1 MEAAVAVG
9 GSDVRCTRACN
20 HLPTGTWPCD
30 EDRFCTCNPGAPA
43 PTQEPTLTPTTAPL
57 TSAPPTQAPAPES
70 TLAPTMAPSPMP
82 TTSLATATTVAAQV
96 CLHQKD
102 CAISAWCT
110 QDGYEAYCHNS
121 GALNHCPTPVCKW
134 VSTTQATTTTVAAQV
149 CLHQKDCAISA
160 WCDQDGYEAY
170 CRDTGALHQCPTP
183 VCKWGFEEVGL
194 LDTHGASK
202 GDCATHGCAETMGSN
217 LLQMQTQHQSAIVL
231 TEIQAEVEAECI
243 SLDNAVVNDT
253 VCAATCGA
261 LPGGWWPCG
270 EGGPCACTVPCA
282 ICKSRCQDLCNNL
295 HGGVQTSQCWGA
307 ERYIECTCKDNS
319 RHSFDGCPC
328 EHSQCP

>member
-1 MEAAVAVG
+1 MEAAVAVE

-43 PTQEPTLTPTTAPL
+43 PTF
-57 TSAPPTQAPAPES
+57 APPTQAPAPES

-82 TTSLATATTVAAQV
+82 TTSQATTTTVAGQV

-102 CAISAWCT
+102 CTISAWCT
-110 QDGYEAYCHNS
+110 QDGYEAYCRNN
-121 GALNHCPTPVCKW
+121 GALNHCPTPYCK
-134 VSTTQATTTTVAAQV
+134 
-149 CLHQKDCAISA
+149 L
-160 WCDQDGYEAY
+160 
-170 CRDTGALHQCPTP
+170 
-183 VCKWGFEEVGL
+183 GFEEVGL

-202 GDCATHGCAETMGSN
+202 GDCATQGCAETMGSN
-217 LLQMQTQHQSAIVL
+217 LLQMQTHHQSAVVL
-231 TEIQAEVEAECI
+231 TEIQAEVEAENNECI
-243 SLDNAVVNDT
+243 SVDNAVVDDS

-270 EGGPCACTVPCA
+270 EGGPCACTVPCTT
-282 ICKSRCQDLCNNL
+282 CKSRCQDLCNNL

-328 EHSQCP
+328 EHSQCA